1 MVQHFYNQRRPRQ
14 FDHKPIYWDP
24 EKERLEKR
32 IQKVRKELE
41 AAGEIEADESSADN
55 LSNSSKKKPT
65 EYSTDHIKG
74 SFLDGTSHLRRQKER
89 GIGRYERQKKNIKLI
104 IILIGLAVLAWILFF
119 RENSFLA

>member
-1 MVQHFYNQRRPRQ
+1 M
-14 FDHKPIYWDP
+14 
-24 EKERLEKR
+24 
-32 IQKVRKELE
+32 E
-41 AAGEIEADESSADN
+41 ATGEIEADESSADN

-104 IILIGLAVLAWILFF
+104 IILIGLQFSPGYFF
-119 RENSFLA
+119 LEKTASLHSYERHYSSFT